1 MDAAGSCTCRGVFCS
16 PDGREETFHA
26 GKVAGDGIQKQKGLR
41 AGNEDD
47 SMSDNTKAGF
57 LSAETKKAQGETAK
71 LIADLADVQA
81 KCAKIIGTDGDAEKQ
96 TEALTPLYAK
106 RDLLTA
112 RLARAREALFTAVVA
127 DARAECTAAVEEVA
141 LCTAKAGALRDLWKS
156 QVQLDVKD
164 SGARKNMQ
172 ADSRYWPRELRD
184 VAADKAA
191 LQGRVIEAAR
201 RMQAV
206 DWDAHAAA
214 RARDAAIPIGG
225 WQGRDVFWNRAAAMV
240 PELGS
245 MTPERTGTLVF
256 GR

>member
-1 MDAAGSCTCRGVFCS
+1 MS
-16 PDGREETFHA
+16 
-26 GKVAGDGIQKQKGLR
+26 KQ
-41 AGNEDD
+41 ND
-47 SMSDNTKAGF
+47 AGF

-96 TEALTPLYAK
+96 TEALLPLYAK

-112 RLARAREALFTAVVA
+112 RLARAREALFAAVVA
-127 DARAECTAAVEEVA
+127 DARSEYTAAVEEVG
-141 LCTAKAGALRDLWKS
+141 LCTAKGAALRDLWRS
-156 QVQLDVKD
+156 QVQADVKD
-164 SGARKNMQ
+164 NGARKNMQ
-172 ADSRYWPRELRD
+172 ADSRYWPAELRD

-191 LQGRVIEAAR
+191 LQARATDAAR
-201 RMQAV
+201 RMQSI
-206 DWDAHAAA
+206 DYSEHAAA
-214 RARDAAIPIGG
+214 KARDAAIPIGG
-225 WQGRDVFWNRAAAMV
+225 WLGRDVFWNRAAAMV